1 MSLREKGFKNQIL
14 VLIAVLLIL
23 PIALA
28 VYMVHVIHNTQLS
41 MVESHKKNLVKAMNL
56 LDRSFPGTFD
66 DLLAA
71 AGAADAPRRDKV
83 ILLNRQLKPLIER
96 VKEHY
101 PDAELGF
108 YSRDLD
114 VILDGEENNYG
125 ENFSRRR
132 KQAFDET
139 VNDNRPVMQ
148 ALGISE
154 GGQLE
159 MYQPLVRQGRVIG
172 AVWATEN
179 LSAIYRRVDQVQ
191 RDAYLVIVVGVLVG
205 LGGAFALIRNLVTAV
220 NQVKQGVQLLERD
233 LTHVLPPASGELG
246 EISSAINHLA
256 TKLVNVQNY
265 NEIILA
271 SIDDGV
277 LATDLNGVIIGVN
290 AAARRILDLPDD
302 CLEKPLEEVFPPGT
316 PFYNYLTAALHE
328 HRLVKD
334 QEVVHQAGERGT
346 LHLLI
351 STGLM
356 TNIRREIVGTV
367 MTCRDITERVRLEE
381 QMRRQERLASLGKL
395 VAGVAHEIRNPLTS
409 ISGYTQFWQKNHT
422 PSPRSLA
429 IIHREV
435 ARLNTIV
442 DKLLHFARPARA
454 VFGAHDVNALV
465 NRVAQFFND
474 AHNSEIEITREL
486 AEDLPPA
493 WMDPDQMEQVLYNV
507 IYNAAQAMS
516 DRGTVHITTG
526 FDREKNLIEIRVK
539 DQGRGI
545 PPEIMPH
552 LFDPFFTTKPKGA
565 GLGLAIAYEIM
576 RAHGGE
582 IQLESQLGQGTTC
595 RIFIPVAEGGDMV

>member
-23 PIALA
+23 PIVLA
-28 VYMVHVIHNTQLS
+28 VYMVHVIHNTQLG
-41 MVESHKKNLVKAMNL
+41 MVESHKKNLVKAMNF
-56 LDRSFPGTFD
+56 LDRSLPGTFD
-66 DLLAA
+66 DLLAN
-71 AGAADAPRRDKV
+71 AGSADAPRREKV

-96 VKEHY
+96 AKEHY

-139 VNDNRPVMQ
+139 VNDNRPVVQ

-179 LSAIYRRVDQVQ
+179 LSAIYQRVDQVQ

-246 EISSAINHLA
+246 EISAAINHLA

-277 LATDLNGVIIGVN
+277 LATDLDGVIIGVN
-290 AAARRILDLPDD
+290 AAARRILDLPND
-302 CLEKPLEEVFPPGT
+302 CLEMPLEEVFPPGS
-316 PFYNYLTAALHE
+316 PFYNYLTAALQE
-328 HRLVKD
+328 HRPVKD

-356 TNIRREIVGTV
+356 TNIRREIVGAV
-367 MTCRDITERVRLEE
+367 MTCRDITERV
-381 QMRRQERLASLGKL
+381 
-395 VAGVAHEIRNPLTS
+395 
-409 ISGYTQFWQKNHT
+409 
-422 PSPRSLA
+422 
-429 IIHREV
+429 
-435 ARLNTIV
+435 
-442 DKLLHFARPARA
+442 
-454 VFGAHDVNALV
+454 
-465 NRVAQFFND
+465 
-474 AHNSEIEITREL
+474 
-486 AEDLPPA
+486 
-493 WMDPDQMEQVLYNV
+493 
-507 IYNAAQAMS
+507 
-516 DRGTVHITTG
+516 
-526 FDREKNLIEIRVK
+526 
-539 DQGRGI
+539 
-545 PPEIMPH
+545 
-552 LFDPFFTTKPKGA
+552 
-565 GLGLAIAYEIM
+565 
-576 RAHGGE
+576 
-582 IQLESQLGQGTTC
+582 
-595 RIFIPVAEGGDMV
+595 